1 VTPDDE
7 LTVEIHGAPT
17 GYEVWFDEPEVETIA
32 WATDAVT
39 ISVDPELSPGTIL
52 PDQPKM
58 DGLQVTIVR
67 YVSDADGDVISV
79 DTFTSTYG
87 AYGAI
92 RRVSPDME
100 GSAWDE

>member
-1 VTPDDE
+1 TSDDV

-17 GYEVWFDEPEVETIA
+17 GYDVWFDEPEIETIA

-39 ISVDPELSPGTIL
+39 VTVDHELPSGTIL

-58 DGLQVTIVR
+58 DGLRVKVVR
-67 YVSDADGDVISV
+67 YVADADGEMVSV
-79 DTFTSTYG
+79 DSFVSAYG

-100 GSAWDE
+100 AAAWSQ